1 MTLLAI
7 EFDWDLLGVAATD
20 ADDRLVLP
28 SAPTGPGLYR
38 LRTETGP
45 GLPWVHI
52 GESADLSGRLAA
64 IARPRDGRSADARV
78 NRRLVDAL
86 AAGDRVMIW
95 TITEAWTLVN
105 GGRPVPLDLR
115 RQSNRLLVADA
126 ALLAGASEEGPGS

>member
-20 ADDRLVLP
+20 ADDPLVLP

-64 IARPRDGRSADARV
+64 IKAVDISTPQGRFRFDAEKRYPIMDYYFLKVAGKGGKPQYQVMDVLRDVRP
-78 NRRLVDAL
+78 
-86 AAGDRVMIW
+86 
-95 TITEAWTLVN
+95 E
-105 GGRPVPLDLR
+105 
-115 RQSNRLLVADA
+115 
-126 ALLAGASEEGPGS
+126 